1 MDVPESIMLAVL
13 LICGILQVILFF
25 KIWGMTNNVK
35 RIYSSVADINI
46 VKEIYKHNPDNE
58 RLLFDETYNRM
69 LSVYKVESE
78 KTSEL
83 FEQTKSKCKML
94 YEKAVLNFRKY
105 SNLLITNR
113 TGNAISHLKGF
124 SNNLYRQ
131 LIFLL
136 QEDLLSP
143 LSIGAGIIIESY
155 HSARRHV
162 S

>member
-46 VKEIYKHNPDNE
+46 VKEIHKHNPDIE

-83 FEQTKSKCKML
+83 FEQTKTKCKML
-94 YEKAVLNFRKY
+94 YEKAGIKFPEVFESIDNKSDWERNF
-105 SNLLITNR
+105 T
-113 TGNAISHLKGF
+113 
-124 SNNLYRQ
+124 
-131 LIFLL
+131 
-136 QEDLLSP
+136 
-143 LSIGAGIIIESY
+143 
-155 HSARRHV
+155 
-162 S
+162 

>member
-35 RIYSSVADINI
+35 RIYSSVA
-46 VKEIYKHNPDNE
+46 KEIHKHNPDIE

-83 FEQTKSKCKML
+83 FEQTKTKCKML
-94 YEKAVLNFRKY
+94 YEKAGIKFPEVFESINNKSDWERNF
-105 SNLLITNR
+105 SLE
-113 TGNAISHLKGF
+113 GF
-124 SNNLYRQ
+124 L
-131 LIFLL
+131 
-136 QEDLLSP
+136 E
-143 LSIGAGIIIESY
+143 
-155 HSARRHV
+155 
-162 S
+162 

>member
-58 RLLFDETYNRM
+58 RLLFDETY
-69 LSVYKVESE
+69 KVESE

-94 YEKAVLNFRKY
+94 YEKAGIKFPEVFESIDNKSDWERNF
-105 SNLLITNR
+105 SLE
-113 TGNAISHLKGF
+113 GF
-124 SNNLYRQ
+124 L
-131 LIFLL
+131 
-136 QEDLLSP
+136 E
-143 LSIGAGIIIESY
+143 
-155 HSARRHV
+155 
-162 S
+162 

>member
-1 MDVPESIMLAVL
+1 MGIIEIVVGHMDVPESIMLAVL

-46 VKEIYKHNPDNE
+46 VKEIHKHNPDIE
-58 RLLFDETYNRM
+58 RLLFDETYNRL

-94 YEKAVLNFRKY
+94 YAK
-105 SNLLITNR
+105 
-113 TGNAISHLKGF
+113 
-124 SNNLYRQ
+124 
-131 LIFLL
+131 
-136 QEDLLSP
+136 
-143 LSIGAGIIIESY
+143 AGIKFPEVFESIDNK
-155 HSARRHV
+155 SDWERNF
-162 S
+162 SLEGFLE